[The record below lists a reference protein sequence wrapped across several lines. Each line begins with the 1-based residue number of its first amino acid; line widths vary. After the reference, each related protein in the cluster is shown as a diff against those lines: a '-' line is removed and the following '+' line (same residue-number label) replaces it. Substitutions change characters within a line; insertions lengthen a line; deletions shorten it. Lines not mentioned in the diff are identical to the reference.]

1 MTGIIAGLGGLLV
14 LAVVALIAFKL
25 LKSLAKAT
33 MVGFVVLLLLGAW
46 IAYSLGY
53 LG

>member
-14 LAVVALIAFKL
+14 LAVVALIAYKL
-25 LKSLAKAT
+25 LKSLVKAT
-33 MVGFVVLLLLGAW
+33 MVGVVVLLLLGAW